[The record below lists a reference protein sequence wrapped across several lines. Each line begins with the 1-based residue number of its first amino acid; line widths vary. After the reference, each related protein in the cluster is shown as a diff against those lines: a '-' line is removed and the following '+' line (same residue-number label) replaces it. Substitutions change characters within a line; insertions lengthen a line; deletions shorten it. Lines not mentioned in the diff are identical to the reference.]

1 MRVRPHMQWDRHSLA
16 APTKLKL
23 IVVTPIYDKI
33 MMILIIIFK
42 KNFFVSLINA
52 AMKPSESQ

>member
-16 APTKLKL
+16 ALKKLKL
-23 IVVTPIYDKI
+23 IVVTATYDKI

-42 KNFFVSLINA
+42 KTSLF
-52 AMKPSESQ
+52 P